1 MRMLFICII
10 YWLFE
15 FYNCESY
22 IKENNF
28 GEYVFYYMGISFYFI
43 IWVLVF
49 YESLLLIILGFLKK
63 NL

>member
-1 MRMLFICII
+1 MRMSFICII

-15 FYNCESY
+15 FYNCKSY
-22 IKENNF
+22 IKENYF